1 MPGLWCYGAL
11 HDTKG
16 LVVNWLPMYCLW
28 VTCGNWSTFRLWLNR
43 LAGFHSIWAW
53 ACTVPDWL
61 PAFLVEEG
69 SCIIVAVSSTSV
81 LLTVGNVLCGL
92 VGDVINTPTDIAEMF
107 EDHTKFFEVVIFF
120 WGGGTCLPMCSLTG
134 DSSWQQQQAG
144 QYCHLNVDFDV
155 NEHVIVD
162 DCLLLASLLPVL
174 ISYWETWLIQ
184 TIAIQFTCKFTT
196 ILLYKL
202 NTNDFHVN

>member
-69 SCIIVAVSSTSV
+69 SCIIYFCLAHSWKCIVWSCWWCDQHTHRHCR
-81 LLTVGNVLCGL
+81 NVWRPYK
-92 VGDVINTPTDIAEMF
+92 VIWGC
-107 EDHTKFFEVVIFF
+107 HFF
-120 WGGGTCLPMCSLTG
+120 WGGGHLPS
-134 DSSWQQQQAG
+134 
-144 QYCHLNVDFDV
+144 H
-155 NEHVIVD
+155 
-162 DCLLLASLLPVL
+162 VL
-174 ISYWETWLIQ
+174 IDWRLIM
-184 TIAIQFTCKFTT
+184 TTTTGWT
-196 ILLYKL
+196 ILSLECG
-202 NTNDFHVN
+202 FWC